1 MKCNRCHQNEANV
14 YIEQVAGHERKEMH
28 LCNECAISFGMGSGM
43 SLGIPFMHTNTFQ
56 LDQAFKH
63 AHNFWFSP
71 ESVRKESLVC
81 AACGYSFERFKKSSL
96 LGCADCYEAFRS
108 ELLGIF
114 AKVQSSAK
122 HIGKVPGAIN
132 EAHKKDNELSELK
145 AALRAA
151 IDAEEYE
158 EAAKIR
164 DKVRE
169 LEGGK

>member
-14 YIEQVAGHERKEMH
+14 YIEQIAGHERKEMH
-28 LCNECAISFGMGSGM
+28 LCNECAISSGMG
-43 SLGIPFMHTNTFQ
+43 LGISFMHTNTSQ

-81 AACGYSFERFKKSSL
+81 TACGYSFERFKKSSL

-114 AKVQSSAK
+114 AKVQSGAK
-122 HIGKVPGAIN
+122 HVGKAPGAIN
-132 EAHKKDNELSELK
+132 EAYKKDNELSELRV
-145 AALRAA
+145 ALKTV

-164 DKVRE
+164 DKIRE